1 MNLIHAHLD
10 VEKSAT
16 ALIYPLSLIKV
27 NLIRLFTLSHDG
39 QMTNIY
45 TVTEKVTVFFALEGL
60 DSNFSSY
67 FTKYKRPARKF
78 LMKASLIVG
87 TIKLVGSRRL
97 FTTQL
102 YLEIKLENWQVY
114 NDCR

>member
-1 MNLIHAHLD
+1 MNLIHTHLD

-67 FTKYKRPARKF
+67 YFTKYKRPARKF

-102 YLEIKLENWQVY
+102 YLEIKLEN
-114 NDCR
+114 

>member
-10 VEKSAT
+10 VGKSAT
-16 ALIYPLSLIKV
+16 ALFYPLSLIKV
-27 NLIRLFTLSHDG
+27 NLVRLFTLSHDG

-67 FTKYKRPARKF
+67 FTKSKRPARKF